1 MPVKGPAGGTPF
13 EDMSHEQ
20 MLAWLDQANSGTV
33 QAAADRLTAA
43 AKEIRAI
50 AEDLKIRPQYVE
62 WKGEGAQAFRTWAGD
77 LANSTLRLGDFSED
91 AAKWLGQASGAIAT
105 AQASIPR
112 DMPGAKANLAA
123 ANSAHNDPDAA
134 AMSAKSRSELA
145 ALTADREKV
154 RLEAATQM
162 RKLGQTYQVSATQMG
177 KLERPKFPPPPT
189 ALVPHDVGGSTD
201 LARPGA
207 SGQKASPSGDSAVE
221 HVARDS
227 DPQSGAP
234 DPRRPSRVASPEHR
248 PQLDMDQPTR
258 MGIDSVDTL
267 PPRTQSPHGVPET
280 LPSPDHLRGGGPT
293 PQTGTAPPA
302 FGAPVN
308 TPAGQGRAPG
318 VGRIPFQSGQGATA
332 NPVRMP
338 GGGGNGNGVVGGRPL
353 PQSPNKSMGI
363 PRGTVVG
370 GEGTAPRGP
379 MGPTTGSTNQV
390 GRATGQQ
397 NLTPGRRPSASNG
410 GVFGGR
416 QLPNDGAGS
425 PRPQQPGRA
434 GAAVARPGTPGTT
447 ASPGTAGRGV
457 VGSTSNAGR
466 QGERHGGGGSGASA
480 SHSGEQNAPATATA
494 TATATGDHMAWSRMR
509 RPGARASAPPCLLSS
524 TDVSGNEESEVHA
537 YQ

>member
-134 AMSAKSRSELA
+134 AVSAKSRSELA

-177 KLERPKFPPPPT
+177 KLERPKFPPPPE
-189 ALVPHDVGGSTD
+189 AFVPPVGYRRD
-201 LARPGA
+201 AMEAVARPGI
-207 SGQKASPSGDSAVE
+207 SGQVTSPSGNAEIPHTRSV
-221 HVARDS
+221 
-227 DPQSGAP
+227 AP
-234 DPRRPSRVASPEHR
+234 DPRHSSGVPSPEHR
-248 PQLDMDQPTR
+248 PQLNVDQPTR
-258 MGIDSVDTL
+258 MGIDSVGTL
-267 PPRTQSPHGVPET
+267 PPHTQSPHGVPDA
-280 LPSPDHLRGGGPT
+280 LPSPDQLKGGPT

-302 FGAPVN
+302 FGPPVN
-308 TPAGQGRAPG
+308 TPVGQGRSP
-318 VGRIPFQSGQGATA
+318 VMGRTPFQPGQGTTA
-332 NPVRMP
+332 NPVGMAR
-338 GGGGNGNGVVGGRPL
+338 GGTGSGNGVVGGRPV
-353 PQSPNKSMGI
+353 PQAPGRSMGI
-363 PRGTVVG
+363 PRGTIVG
-370 GEGTAPRGP
+370 GEGMPTRGP
-379 MGPTTGSTNQV
+379 MGPAAGSTNPV
-390 GRATGQQ
+390 GQAMGQQ
-397 NLTPGRRPSASNG
+397 GQTPGRRVSNG
-410 GVFGGR
+410 GVIGGR
-416 QLPNDGAGS
+416 PLPNEGAGTA
-425 PRPQQPGRA
+425 RPQQPGRA
-434 GAAVARPGTPGTT
+434 GAAVSRPGYPGSA
-447 ASPGTAGRGV
+447 ASPGTAGRGATAPGNPGTTANPGAAGRSV
-457 VGSTSNAGR
+457 VGGTSGAGR
-466 QGERHGGGGSGASA
+466 HGERQGVGGSGASHQPPA
-480 SHSGEQNAPATATA
+480 NRTRDSSGSGRPYGVVEDEETWRQGIRPA
-494 TATATGDHMAWSRMR
+494 M
-509 RPGARASAPPCLLSS
+509 PPVI
-524 TDVSGNEESEVHA
+524 D
-537 YQ
+537 